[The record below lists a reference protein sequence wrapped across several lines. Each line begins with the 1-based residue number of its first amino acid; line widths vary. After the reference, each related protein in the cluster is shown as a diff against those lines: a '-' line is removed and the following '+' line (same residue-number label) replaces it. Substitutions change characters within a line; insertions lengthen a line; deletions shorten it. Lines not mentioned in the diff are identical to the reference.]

1 MSFTGKATFS
11 AAADLPEI
19 MEDVSDVIGI
29 VSPFETPLL
38 DHLGDAKRP
47 AMSTVHEWLEDTL
60 LPNTDSIN
68 QTTFTPNGQ
77 DATSLTVVNGS
88 RFQVGDLLRPG
99 NAPEVIQVTGV
110 SSNTLTVVRRYG
122 STSTSTIVNG
132 QRITILGNAALEGAD
147 ASLVRFTSRTRRANF
162 TQIFAASVEVSGTM
176 QAVRAHAIR
185 DELDFQKQE
194 RMRELLRDL
203 ENCVINGAAP
213 TASPQGS
220 STVRRSMNGIVRQ
233 IATNQFVP
241 GQAGFP
247 AGGGAGTDLSENLV
261 NAAMRLAWEQS
272 QGRIDT
278 IVVGGFQKRRINQ
291 FVASTARH
299 YTPGQTRLG
308 ELVSIYE
315 SDFGTARV
323 VVSRWMPADTVLL
336 LDSSRVQV
344 MPLQG
349 RSFHFKPLA
358 TTGDFTSGQ
367 VVGEYTVEFKNEAA
381 HALIRGLS
389 TV

>member
-1 MSFTGKATFS
+1 MSFTGKATFN
-11 AAADLPEI
+11 AGADLPEI

-47 AMSTVHEWLEDTL
+47 AMSTMHEWLEDTL
-60 LPNTDSIN
+60 LPNTDTIN
-68 QTTFTPNGQ
+68 QTVFTPNGQ
-77 DATSLTVVNGS
+77 DATSVTVVNGS
-88 RFQVGDLLRPG
+88 RFQIGDLLRPG
-99 NAPEVIQVTGV
+99 NAPEVIQVTAV
-110 SSNTLTVVRRYG
+110 STNTLTVVRRYG
-122 STSTSTIVNG
+122 STAASTLVNG
-132 QRITILGNAALEGAD
+132 QRLTILGNAALEGAD
-147 ASLVRFTSRTRRANF
+147 ASLVRFTNRTRRANY

-176 QAVRAHAIR
+176 QAVRAHAVR

-213 TASPQGS
+213 AASPQGS
-220 STVRRSMNGIVRQ
+220 STIRRSMNGIVRQ

-241 GQAGFP
+241 GQSGFP
-247 AGGGAGTDLSENLV
+247 SGGGAGADLSENLV
-261 NAAMRLAWEQS
+261 NAAMRFAWEQS

-367 VVGEYTVEFKNEAA
+367 VVGEYTLEFKNESA

>member
-122 STSTSTIVNG
+122 STPASTIANG

-241 GQAGFP
+241 GQGGFP

-358 TTGDFTSGQ
+358 TTGDYTSGQ
-367 VVGEYTVEFKNEAA
+367 VIGEYTLEFKNEAA

-389 TV
+389 IV

>member
-122 STSTSTIVNG
+122 STPTSTIVNG

>member
-60 LPNTDSIN
+60 LPNSDSIN